1 MGKPRAGSVRRVL
14 VENGDQEGTLTE
26 NTTQE
31 SVQQAIFDNIHQ
43 KRFFLAE
50 AAPICTGRLRGQFGY
65 NAVTRTAKAILKGS
79 YVYPEDFNHATKEI
93 CLECAHIR
101 CMIPKDSLNTTITKE
116 EWRGQ
121 WRG

>member
-43 KRFFLAE
+43 KQFFLAE
-50 AAPICTGRLRGQFGY
+50 AASICTGRPRGQFGY

-79 YVYPEDFNHATKEI
+79 YVYPEDFDQATKEI
-93 CLECAHIR
+93 CLECARI
-101 CMIPKDSLNTTITKE
+101 
-116 EWRGQ
+116 
-121 WRG
+121 